1 MRATPR
7 IISVAGRANGVE
19 GAHPRRNAGYGRLTL
34 MTDGVIEA
42 MTPSGELLGFD
53 RAARLSN
60 RPAEEIARAAQ
71 AFGQEDDITVL
82 TLVREASTAV
92 AA

>member
-1 MRATPR
+1 
-7 IISVAGRANGVE
+7 
-19 GAHPRRNAGYGRLTL
+19 